1 MPNNEATRWRRH
13 SLKGKAASDN
23 LSPSFTLS
31 SSFYF
36 RECPSKLLLGTGVLS
51 AGFSALTLPA
61 LNSKTSGKWKSALNL
76 DLQAKLAELA
86 SQQGRDTEELMV
98 EAVKRMVNYDQW
110 FMREV
115 EKGKSSADRGE
126 LVDHDD
132 IQKLI
137 DRQYP
142 G

>member
-1 MPNNEATRWRRH
+1 MEVR
-13 SLKGKAASDN
+13 
-23 LSPSFTLS
+23 
-31 SSFYF
+31 
-36 RECPSKLLLGTGVLS
+36 
-51 AGFSALTLPA
+51 
-61 LNSKTSGKWKSALNL
+61 LNL

-115 EKGKSSADRGE
+115 EKGKSAADRGE

-137 DRQYP
+137 DRRYP